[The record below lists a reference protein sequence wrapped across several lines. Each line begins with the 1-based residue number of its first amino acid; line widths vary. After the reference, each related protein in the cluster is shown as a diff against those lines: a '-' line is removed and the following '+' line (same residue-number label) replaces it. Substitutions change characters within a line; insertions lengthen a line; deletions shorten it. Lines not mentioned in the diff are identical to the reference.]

1 MISATDNP
9 FCASISLLSST
20 KLQPIFFASI
30 LPSVDLPAPRRPI
43 SAMPEN
49 DILRCAE
56 APPPASSILGLR
68 DLARRRLAQEIADH
82 RPVRRG
88 FGGGNEIFQ
97 MRAHRVRH
105 PAQQHDRDV
114 ALAAFELRDIAFGN
128 AGDFREHLS
137 RHAAQRP
144 HGADAL
150 AELLE
155 KAGFGIAVSVISL
168 KVSSGCKSAR
178 FGNIMPMRIDSKRSW
193 WLSMNYNS

>member
-1 MISATDNP
+1 MISATDKP

-43 SAMPEN
+43 SAMPAN
-49 DILRCAE
+49 DVCRCAD
-56 APPPASSILGLR
+56 APLPDENVLGLR
-68 DLARRRLAQEIADH
+68 DLVRRGLAQEVAHH

-88 FGGGNEIFQ
+88 LAGGNQVFE

-114 ALAAFELRDIAFGN
+114 ALAAFELGDIALGN
-128 AGDFREHLS
+128 AGDLGQHLA
-137 RHAAQRP
+137 RHAAQRA

-150 AELLE
+150 AELFE
-155 KAGFGIAVSVISL
+155 KAGFGIEM
-168 KVSSGCKSAR
+168 
-178 FGNIMPMRIDSKRSW
+178 FGHVLGSIRGMRDAET
-193 WLSMNYNS
+193 